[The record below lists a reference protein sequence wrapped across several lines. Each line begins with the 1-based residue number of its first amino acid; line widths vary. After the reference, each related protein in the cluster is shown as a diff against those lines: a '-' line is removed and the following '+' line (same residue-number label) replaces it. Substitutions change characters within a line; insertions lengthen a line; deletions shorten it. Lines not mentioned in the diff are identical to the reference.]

1 MEVSMNRL
9 HNELEKFFYVLKHGD
24 ILKIFDFDLS
34 MSELLLIKC
43 IYDLSQGDLKSSA
56 DVSDIVEKIPV
67 SAQAVSKCFRGLEEK
82 GYIER
87 YTNKNDRRRTE
98 VCLTSLGM
106 EIYEKSQRCIVEF
119 SQNVFESFEEDE
131 YEEMLRLI
139 IKLRKV
145 YTEKIDEY
153 TEKKNLIGEVD
164 AAI

>member
-1 MEVSMNRL
+1 MNRL

-24 ILKIFDFDLS
+24 ILKIFDLDFS
-34 MSELLLIKC
+34 MSEILLIKC
-43 IYDLSQGDLKSSA
+43 IYDLSYGDVKSSA

-87 YTNKNDRRRTE
+87 YTNKNDRRRTQ
-98 VCLTSLGM
+98 VRLTSDGAA
-106 EIYEKSQRCIVEF
+106 IYEKSQRCIAEF

-139 IKLRKV
+139 IKLRRV
-145 YTEKIDEY
+145 YTEKLDEY
-153 TEKKNLIGEVD
+153 NEKKNIIREVD
-164 AAI
+164 TAI